1 MTPSDPGNILNRT
14 FFIFLFSVAC
24 LASEIIL
31 TRIFSV
37 IFWYHFAF
45 LVLSTSMLGF
55 GIGGFLVRSHGP
67 KLKKYT
73 DGGVLGTGSLVAG
86 LSLFLALILITH
98 SPFHISDPMTSPN
111 TIALGMGF
119 EILAAALLM
128 LIPFIFMGGMIVYML
143 QREKKQVGLIYGANL
158 GGSAFGCL
166 VALFLMDMAGGVNAL
181 VLVASC
187 LVFSGVLISW
197 KEKKPAVFCAVTGL
211 LIVLSLF
218 FQDRLFPIRSPLG
231 KPAAGLEETQKVL
244 SEWTSLS
251 RVDIYKEKNWKEQ
264 EFGLWGLSPVSRSLL
279 PERLGVLIDY
289 WAYTTILKHSE
300 RPGYYDFL
308 QDLPMYAM
316 YRIAPP
322 NPRMM
327 IIGSG
332 GGMDIRAGLHFGAS
346 GIDAVEINPAIF
358 KAMTGELESYSG
370 GVYTDPKVR
379 AHLGDGR
386 NVLVSS
392 KDHYDIVQL
401 SGVDT
406 FSATQ
411 AGAYALT
418 ENYLYTMEAFQEYL
432 ERLAPEGLLS
442 LTHWYL
448 PSATGYPRFSL
459 RLFCLA
465 WSALKA
471 QGVEH
476 PEKHLF
482 FFHSKRFAVL
492 FVKKTPLSAT
502 EINVLMD
509 LCMEKQYVC
518 LFRPDRVIYSSMTFY
533 SFVKAPDK
541 KAWYDD
547 YPFNVTPPTD
557 NSPFYFEN
565 RKFKNILSPGNYIE
579 GYTRFDG
586 QTILTC
592 LFIELL
598 IAASILLISAIRLER
613 KKKDLGG
620 WMYFFFIG
628 MGFMLVEVSF
638 TQQLVLFLGH
648 PVYALSVVLF
658 SMLLF
663 SGLGSSMA
671 GSVSARFSMPL
682 VVIVLAAF
690 LAFQAFFGIPLIRN
704 WTDSGSFLTRTTI
717 VLLFLAPVSFLMG
730 TAFPE
735 AAKRLF
741 DTGRDESLGVYW
753 AFNSFASVMG
763 AALAVI
769 LAILSGFTVVM
780 ICACACYVLAAL
792 LFPGSSNAPL
802 AD

>member
-1 MTPSDPGNILNRT
+1 MTPSPSGSIQKSL
-14 FFIFLFSVAC
+14 FIFLFSVCC

-37 IFWYHFAF
+37 VFWYHFAF
-45 LVLSTSMLGF
+45 LVLSTAMLGF
-55 GIGGFLVRSHGP
+55 GIGGFLVRSHSERLNTFKP
-67 KLKKYT
+67 EKL
-73 DGGVLGTGSLVAG
+73 LGTGALATA
-86 LSLFLALILITH
+86 LCLFLALVLITH
-98 SPFHISDPMTSPN
+98 NPFHVSDPKTSAN
-111 TIALGMGF
+111 TIALAMGI
-119 EILAAALLM
+119 EILLASLLT
-128 LIPFIFMGGMIVYML
+128 LIPFTLMGAVVLFMI
-143 QREKKQVGLIYGANL
+143 QREKKQVGRIYAANL
-158 GGSAFGCL
+158 GGSALGCL
-166 VALFLMDMAGGVNAL
+166 SALLLMDAAGGVRALAL
-181 VLVASC
+181 VCSG
-187 LVFSGVLISW
+187 LVFSGTLIAW
-197 KEKKPAVFCAVTGL
+197 KEKKTAGICTATGL
-211 LIVLSLF
+211 VIVFSLV
-218 FQDRLFPIRSPLG
+218 FQDRLFPIRSPMG
-231 KPAAGLEETQKVL
+231 KPAAGIKENQKVL
-244 SEWTSLS
+244 SDWTSLS
-251 RVDIYKEKNWKEQ
+251 RVDIYREKNWQQQ
-264 EFGLWGLSPVSRSLL
+264 EFGLWGLSPVTNALL

-300 RPGYYDFL
+300 NPGYYRFL
-308 QDLPMYAM
+308 EDLPMYGM
-316 YRIAPP
+316 YRITPP
-322 NPRMM
+322 GPRMM

-332 GGMDIRAGLHFGAS
+332 GGMDIRAGLYFGAS
-346 GIDAVEINPAIF
+346 SIDAVEINPSIF

-370 GVYTDPKVR
+370 KVYTDPRVR

-392 KDHYDIVQL
+392 KDRYDIVQL

-432 ERLAPEGLLS
+432 DRLTPQGLLS
-442 LTHWYL
+442 LTHWYI

-471 QGVEH
+471 QGVER
-476 PEKHLF
+476 PEQHLF

-492 FVKKTPLSAT
+492 FVKKNPLTPT
-502 EINVLMD
+502 EINTLSE
-509 LCMEKQYVC
+509 LCSEKQYVC

-533 SFVKAPDK
+533 SFVKADDK
-541 KAWYDD
+541 KAWFDE

-557 NSPFYFEN
+557 DSPFFFEN
-565 RKFKNILSPGNYIE
+565 RKFENILSPGNFIA

-586 QTILTC
+586 QTILVF

-598 IAASILLISAIRLER
+598 IAASILLISATRLER
-613 KKKDLGG
+613 QKKDLPG
-620 WMYFFFIG
+620 WLFFFFIG

-663 SGLGSSMA
+663 SGMGSFMA
-671 GSVSARFSMPL
+671 GGVSARFPMPL
-682 VVIVLAAF
+682 VILVLSALLCA
-690 LAFQAFFGIPLIRN
+690 QAFFGIPLIRN
-704 WTDSGSFLTRTTI
+704 LAGTGSLMMRI
-717 VLLFLAPVSFLMG
+717 LVVLMFLAPVSFLMG

-735 AAKRLF
+735 ASKRLF
-741 DTGRDESLGVYW
+741 LKGCGESLGVYW

-763 AALAVI
+763 SALAI
-769 LAILSGFTVVM
+769 IIAILSGFTVVVL
-780 ICACACYVLAAL
+780 CACTCYVLAAL
-792 LFPGSSNAPL
+792 LFPGTSDNRL
-802 AD
+802 ET